1 MKGFSLI
8 LFFKLAHSVQLSKYT
23 AYYRHDLSKIIKKL
37 LTLGEVAELSN
48 DVTQN
53 QMNGKKSM
61 FQRMSSVGRMVV
73 DRLESDFG
81 DMDDDATQVSG
92 EAFVPKKSFSKPN
105 PKVMTSAFIAGRSST
120 FMTAIYEN
128 LDEWEEPEL
137 QDKFESV
144 SKDDY
149 LHSGRSPDIG

>member
-1 MKGFSLI
+1 
-8 LFFKLAHSVQLSKYT
+8 
-23 AYYRHDLSKIIKKL
+23 
-37 LTLGEVAELSN
+37 
-48 DVTQN
+48 
-53 QMNGKKSM
+53 
-61 FQRMSSVGRMVV
+61 MSSVGRMVV

>member
-1 MKGFSLI
+1 LHERIFAHTFFNSLI
-8 LFFKLAHSVQLSKYT
+8 LSKYT
-23 AYYRHDLSKIIKKL
+23 AYYRYDLSKIIKKL
-37 LTLGEVAELSN
+37 LTLGEVAELSH
-48 DVTQN
+48 DATQN
-53 QMNGKKSM
+53 QMNGRKSM

-73 DRLESDFG
+73 NRLESDFG

-105 PKVMTSAFIAGRSST
+105 PKVTTSAFIAGRSSST
-120 FMTAIYEN
+120 FITTIYEN

-137 QDKFESV
+137 QDKSEIV
-144 SKDDY
+144 SKDY